1 MVMIGYIFTI
11 NRRIRNRMR
20 IRPATT
26 RKTKSGGIKMRKRIL
41 AVALSLAMAL
51 GMTACGNG
59 GSDSASSDGKVSRYV
74 SKPEASFTMQTPS
87 RTL

>member
-1 MVMIGYIFTI
+1 
-11 NRRIRNRMR
+11 
-20 IRPATT
+20 
-26 RKTKSGGIKMRKRIL
+26 MRKRIL